1 MKNIKGIVLT
11 ALVLVSVAGSAIAQT
26 NPVKESVNPEICRLT
41 TQGWR
46 CW

>member
-1 MKNIKGIVLT
+1 MKSLKSIALT
-11 ALVLVSVAGSAIAQT
+11 ALVVISAASSAVAQS